1 MEAIQESRGAQSMY
15 HLMSLPG
22 RDSEGP
28 SLVLSSTDFSRLD
41 REVETFTE
49 SLPHG
54 TLVLNTE
61 SKDLALKTGRGN
73 FKCLAEPHFRPTPQ
87 RGLGPTLQRDLGCSL
102 PLMPVAARALRIAC
116 LFGFPSEV
124 CFMSHF

>member
-1 MEAIQESRGAQSMY
+1 
-15 HLMSLPG
+15 MSLPG

-41 REVETFTE
+41 SEVETFTE

-61 SKDLALKTGRGN
+61 SKGLALKTGHGN
-73 FKCLAEPHFRPTPQ
+73 LKCLPHWQSPISAPLLREA
-87 RGLGPTLQRDLGCSL
+87 LGQHSRET
-102 PLMPVAARALRIAC
+102 
-116 LFGFPSEV
+116 
-124 CFMSHF
+124 